1 MYSRVLLPDVPAVD
15 LKMYVMQQIFFVENT
30 LEQMSFLLVYIRQ
43 ASLYLWNL
51 LKMERSLI

>member
-1 MYSRVLLPDVPAVD
+1 MPDVPAVD